1 MTLQSAELRTLLD
14 TMEYRVQENMTFLD
28 TTEYRV
34 QDFIDTKESIVRRKR
49 RKKHSTENRTN
60 LDTTDKTVHDM
71 P

>member
-1 MTLQSAELRTLLD
+1 MTLQSTELRTLLD

-34 QDFIDTKESIVRRKR
+34 QDFIDTKECIVREQNVTVQYK
-49 RKKHSTENRTN
+49 
-60 LDTTDKTVHDM
+60 LQDT